1 MASLPN
7 QCKQYLMNKG
17 KTLDE
22 ATVIIND
29 WKKIN
34 LQDDGTG
41 AYIKSWD
48 ITDIDQPSNSDLA
61 AVDSDANKL
70 EE

>member
-7 QCKQYLMNKG
+7 QCRQYLINKG
-17 KTLDE
+17 KTFNETTAILDDSKQ
-22 ATVIIND
+22 II
-29 WKKIN
+29 

-41 AYIKSWD
+41 AYIKIWNV
-48 ITDIDQPSNSDLA
+48 TDIDQPSNSDLA

>member
-7 QCKQYLMNKG
+7 QCRQYLMNKG
-17 KTLDE
+17 KTLNE
-22 ATVIIND
+22 ATAILD
-29 WKKIN
+29 DLKQIN

-41 AYIKSWD
+41 AYIKIWNV
-48 ITDIDQPSNSDLA
+48 TDIDKPSNSDLA

>member
-1 MASLPN
+1 
-7 QCKQYLMNKG
+7 MNKG
-17 KTLDE
+17 KTFNETTAILEDFKQ
-22 ATVIIND
+22 II
-29 WKKIN
+29 

-41 AYIKSWD
+41 AYIKIWNV
-48 ITDIDQPSNSDLA
+48 TDIDKPSNSDLA

>member
-7 QCKQYLMNKG
+7 QCRQYLMNKG
-17 KTLDE
+17 KTLNE
-22 ATVIIND
+22 ATAILDD
-29 WKKIN
+29 WNQIN

-41 AYIKSWD
+41 AYIKIWNV
-48 ITDIDQPSNSDLA
+48 TDIDQPSNSDLA

>member
-7 QCKQYLMNKG
+7 QCRQYLINKG
-17 KTLDE
+17 KTLNE
-22 ATVIIND
+22 ATEIIKD
-29 WKKIN
+29 DKQIN